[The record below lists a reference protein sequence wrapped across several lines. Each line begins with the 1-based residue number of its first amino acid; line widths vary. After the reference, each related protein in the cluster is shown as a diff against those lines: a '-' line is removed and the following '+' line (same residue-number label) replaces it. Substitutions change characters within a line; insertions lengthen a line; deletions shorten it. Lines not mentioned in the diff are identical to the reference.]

1 MGYAIDQVW
10 LNAGALCV
18 TNIDSGSN
26 GINAPVCVYV
36 CVCVSVQVKLLAVC
50 AGYQKLDSLQDL
62 DFEDLDTNWKV
73 GTHIQPVSPPA

>member
-36 CVCVSVQVKLLAVC
+36 CVCVCSGEAAGGVC
-50 AGYQKLDSLQDL
+50 WVPEAG
-62 DFEDLDTNWKV
+62 
-73 GTHIQPVSPPA
+73 QPARPGL